1 MSTLKVLTVAN
12 RKGGAGKSTCAAH
25 IALEAVKNGLKTI
38 IIDLDPQQTLEKWW
52 KLRESPDP
60 YMTDVSPSELNN
72 KLLTIREKKFDLCI
86 IDTPGDVSANA
97 TAGIKVADLVVI
109 PTKPTSPDLGAIGR
123 TISMVK
129 EAGCP
134 FVFLVTQAISKS
146 KATMQA
152 VSILSEFGPVAPS
165 VISNRV
171 SYQNAMSAGTSAAM
185 LDKMAQEELTA
196 IWSFIA
202 TKLFLKD
209 GGKDGKA
216 KI

>member
-1 MSTLKVLTVAN
+1 
-12 RKGGAGKSTCAAH
+12 
-25 IALEAVKNGLKTI
+25 
-38 IIDLDPQQTLEKWW
+38 
-52 KLRESPDP
+52 
-60 YMTDVSPSELNN
+60 
-72 KLLTIREKKFDLCI
+72 
-86 IDTPGDVSANA
+86 
-97 TAGIKVADLVVI
+97 
-109 PTKPTSPDLGAIGR
+109 
-123 TISMVK
+123 MVK
-129 EAGCP
+129 ETGCP